1 MSLATFADPL
11 NLLPPELA
19 GRLQLA
25 VYIAVGSAAIFIW
38 DILHNLKAEYTILFK
53 RRLNWTVFA
62 YCASR
67 LGSFAYVIGFVFF
80 ATLPVGRCLTA
91 DITINSFYTVGLS
104 ATCLLFFFRVR
115 AIYSNS
121 RSITIIFGLLWL
133 AVLGA
138 SITVPIGAGAVHLG
152 PTNYCLITEVA
163 PYVGASSILVTV
175 HDTAVFF
182 AISYRLMAN
191 SYVAH
196 PTSRDRFGAFISGAY
211 LPAFS
216 KALFIDGQVY
226 YMISVVSNIVVAV
239 MVYAPALDPVQHG
252 ILALPNAMLTS
263 VMACRV
269 YRNAR
274 LGLLT
279 ESGNVPSSE
288 ESGISVRFTP
298 PRSREGTTTMEAIG
312 NKDGVLVPMSP
323 TSYVGKQF
331 TDCPEAHKETV

>member
-1 MSLATFADPL
+1 
-11 NLLPPELA
+11 
-19 GRLQLA
+19 
-25 VYIAVGSAAIFIW
+25 
-38 DILHNLKAEYTILFK
+38 
-53 RRLNWTVFA
+53 
-62 YCASR
+62 
-67 LGSFAYVIGFVFF
+67 
-80 ATLPVGRCLTA
+80 
-91 DITINSFYTVGLS
+91 
-104 ATCLLFFFRVR
+104 
-115 AIYSNS
+115 
-121 RSITIIFGLLWL
+121 LWL

-196 PTSRDRFGAFISGAY
+196 PTSRDRFAAFISGAY

-226 YMISVVSNIVVAV
+226 YMCVGLIPSPDIIHIYAAFLLRISVVSNIVVAV